1 MVKWI
6 YLGIGGLGG
15 TFLRYILARN
25 INQFTGG
32 QFPYGTLVVNL
43 LGCFLVGVFAI
54 LADKKL
60 AMDANMKLLF
70 MIGFCG
76 AFTTFSTFIFE
87 TSNLIND
94 GQMLR
99 ALANILISVIVGFF
113 VFRLGLWV
121 GELI

>member
-6 YLGIGGLGG
+6 YLGIGGLVG